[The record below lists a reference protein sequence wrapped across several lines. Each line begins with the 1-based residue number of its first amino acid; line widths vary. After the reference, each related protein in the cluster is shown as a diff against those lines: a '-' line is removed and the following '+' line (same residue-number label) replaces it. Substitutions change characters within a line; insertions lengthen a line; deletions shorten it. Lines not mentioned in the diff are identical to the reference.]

1 MSRDADAA
9 SALWRAAVAARGAGG
24 GNAAAAVVGVGREVL
39 IETARGTLCALRC
52 GDPAGP
58 KVLALHGWL
67 DNAASFIPLQSALSS
82 FDLVALDLPGHGAS
96 AHRAPG
102 YDYVFV
108 DWIHDVLDV
117 LDALGWPQ
125 AMLLGHSMG
134 GAIASMVA
142 AAAPERVTRLALIE
156 ALGPVSGKASDAGDR
171 LRKAVP
177 ARRAL
182 RGERQARVIPTLEQ
196 AVKQRLAVSSM
207 AAEAAQLIVARNLR
221 ALTGGFAWRSDP
233 RLTLPGHMRTDEAVI
248 LDWLRHIECPTLVI
262 AADPAPVYFPPETRT
277 TRLAQLR
284 DVRLEV
290 ISGGHHLHMEQ
301 PDRVGPLLREFL
313 NGAGA
318 ARVAD

>member
-1 MSRDADAA
+1 MNRDADAA
-9 SALWRAAVAARGAGG
+9 SALWRAAVAARGAV
-24 GNAAAAVVGVGREVL
+24 GNADAAAVGNAVVGAGREVL
-39 IETARGTLCALRC
+39 VETARGTLCALRS
-52 GDPAGP
+52 GDPAGR
-58 KVLALHGWL
+58 KLLALHGWL
-67 DNAASFIPLQSALSS
+67 DNAASFIPLQAALSS

-142 AAAPERVTRLALIE
+142 AATPERVSRLALIE
-156 ALGPVSGKASDAGDR
+156 ALGPVSGKASDAGER

-182 RGERQARVIPTLEQ
+182 RGERPGRVIPTLEQ

-221 ALTGGFAWRSDP
+221 ALPGGFAWRSDP
-233 RLTLPGHMRTDEAVI
+233 RLTLPGHVRSDEAVV

-262 AADPAPVYFPPETRT
+262 AADPAPVYFTAEARG

-284 DVRLEV
+284 DARLEV
-290 ISGGHHLHMEQ
+290 IAGGHHLHMEQ
-301 PDRVGPLLREFL
+301 VDHVGALLRAFL
-313 NGAGA
+313 QGA
-318 ARVAD
+318 A